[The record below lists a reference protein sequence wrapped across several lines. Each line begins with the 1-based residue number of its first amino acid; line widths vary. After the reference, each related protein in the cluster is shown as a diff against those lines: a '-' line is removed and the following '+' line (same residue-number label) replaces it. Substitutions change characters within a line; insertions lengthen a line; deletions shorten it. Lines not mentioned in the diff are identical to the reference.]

1 MAAGKGDTGPRLADL
16 AREAAEWRR
25 EHEVPEATEEEAMEL
40 ALEAQREARAAERAL
55 NQ

>member
-1 MAAGKGDTGPRLADL
+1 MAAGNESTGPRLADL

-25 EHEVPEATEEEAMEL
+25 EHEVPEPTEDEAMEL
-40 ALEAQREARAAERAL
+40 ALEAQREARAAQRAL